1 MDKWDICQLWLDDI
15 GREGQLA
22 TTSGKITG
30 VQNSKK
36 NRLAALR
43 SVDDAPHVS
52 GYQENIIY
60 GGSK

>member
-30 VQNSKK
+30 VQNSK
-36 NRLAALR
+36 REIASPLCGAWTMLR
-43 SVDDAPHVS
+43 MLVDTR
-52 GYQENIIY
+52 
-60 GGSK
+60 KT